1 MGVTTNAYSLEPKMI
16 KKVRA
21 DNENIAFILGDCEIE
36 SQHWKVE
43 SYDFDTGIE
52 VHIKIMREAGYTK
65 TAKNINSEYA
75 DLDIFDY
82 NGYDIWVIPPSQ
94 VKAMVKELENATFE
108 TIKAKNI
115 GGQVT
120 DRRGTVLVDSLFESY
135 LSDIDGIRAF
145 FRKAMEKGHYLLF
158 AEA

>member
-43 SYDFDTGIE
+43 SYDFDKGIE
-52 VHIKIMREAGYTK
+52 TYITIMREAGFVK
-65 TAKNINSEYA
+65 TAKNIDSEYA

-82 NGYDIWVIPPSQ
+82 NGNDLWVIPPSQ
-94 VKAMVKELENATFE
+94 IKAMCRELENVTFE
-108 TIKAKNI
+108 SLKAKKLSDI
-115 GGQVT
+115 T
-120 DRRGTVLVDSLFESY
+120 DRRGNPLTNDELESY
-135 LSDIDGIRAF
+135 LSDIEGIKAF
-145 FRKAMEKGHYLLF
+145 FKQALEKGHYLLF

>member
-1 MGVTTNAYSLEPKMI
+1 MGVMTNAYSLEPKMI

-21 DNENIAFILGDCEIE
+21 DNENLAFILGDCEDE

-43 SYDFDTGIE
+43 SYDFDKGIE
-52 VHIKIMREAGYTK
+52 TYITIMREAGFVK
-65 TAKNINSEYA
+65 TAKNIDSEYA
-75 DLDIFDY
+75 DLDLFDY
-82 NGYDIWVIPPSQ
+82 NGNDLWVIPPSQ
-94 VKAMVKELENATFE
+94 VKAMVKELETATIE
-108 TIKAKNI
+108 GIKAKNI

-135 LSDIDGIRAF
+135 LSDIDGIKAF

>member
-21 DNENIAFILGDCEIE
+21 DNENIAFILGDCEDE

-43 SYDFDTGIE
+43 SYDFDTSIE
-52 VHIKIMREAGYTK
+52 TYITMMREAGFVK
-65 TAKNINSEYA
+65 TAKSINCEYA

-82 NGYDIWVIPPSQ
+82 NGNDLWVIPPSQ
-94 VKAMVKELENATFE
+94 VKAMCKELENVTFE
-108 TIKAKNI
+108 SLKAKKLSDI
-115 GGQVT
+115 T
-120 DRRGTVLVDSLFESY
+120 DRRGNPLNNDQLENY
-135 LSDIDGIRAF
+135 LSDIDGIKAF